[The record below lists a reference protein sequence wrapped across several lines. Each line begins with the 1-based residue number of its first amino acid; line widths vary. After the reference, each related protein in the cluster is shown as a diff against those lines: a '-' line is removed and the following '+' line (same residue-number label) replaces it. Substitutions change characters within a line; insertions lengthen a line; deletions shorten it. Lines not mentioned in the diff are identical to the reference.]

1 VDVVSFFLS
10 AAGAFGK
17 LVGWLSNRRQSDR
30 DALALYFEKISA
42 CLREVAE
49 RIEAGEAPRDTSRRL
64 AVYALELDAVLRDR
78 GFITVENGPSIDET
92 SLRLRG
98 LIVNAER
105 IWAGVPHIS
114 DRAAIELG
122 ADELARQLVSYDH
135 PWLKHPHQ
143 AEISEIAIDRVQ
155 GNLAY
160 RASARKTT
168 DVQPIWDAAGEFS
181 ALADTLRASI

>member
-17 LVGWLSNRRQSDR
+17 LVGWLSNHRQYDK

-49 RIEAGEAPRDTSRRL
+49 RIEAGEAPRDTSQRL
-64 AVYALELDAVLRDR
+64 AIYANKLDMVLRER
-78 GFITVENGPSIDET
+78 GFITAESGPSIDET

-98 LIVNAER
+98 LIVNAGR
-105 IWAGVPHIS
+105 IWASVPHIS
-114 DRAAIELG
+114 DREAIELG
-122 ADELARQLVSYDH
+122 ADELAKQLGDYDRPR
-135 PWLKHPHQ
+135 PWYPHQ
-143 AEISEIAIDRVQ
+143 VEISETAIDRVQ

-160 RASARKTT
+160 RASTRKTT

-181 ALADTLRASI
+181 ALADTLRASS